1 MEMTKTLLTVPKRML
16 GRMKALAHRRKTTV
30 SHLLREAVEKTYG
43 IDAGLKSELDWKED
57 PFLKMIGTFGDPI
70 DGGPNDSTLNHD
82 KYIYGVDLK
91 KRGRPK

>member
-16 GRMKALAHRRKTTV
+16 GRMKVLAHRRRTTV

-43 IDAGLKSELDWKED
+43 IDAGLKDEFDWKAD
-57 PFLKMIGTFGDPI
+57 PFLKLIGTFGEPT

-82 KYIYGVDLK
+82 KYIYGADLK
-91 KRGRPK
+91 KRGKPK